1 MITIFNLVTDTDI
14 GGAER
19 VLANVVRATDAS
31 RFRQVVVSMTG
42 FGPVA
47 HQLREAGIEVHTLGM
62 RRGVPNLGGFWRL
75 VKLLRRSKPDLL
87 LCWMYHANLLGLLA
101 GKLAGAP
108 HIIWST
114 HAANPRLSAY
124 RSLTRWVVRLCGW
137 LSRCPDVIVAVSEAG
152 KKLHEGWGFDSS
164 RMIIIRN
171 GIDLGIFKPNPEAR
185 LSVRRELGVSDD
197 TLLVGLMARLDPTK
211 DHGTFFKAA
220 SLVSRRRE
228 GVHFLLAG
236 GGVSPENPALA
247 RMVRENSLDGCVH
260 LLGLRRDVPRL
271 TAALDVACLASWS
284 ESFPMVVGEAM
295 ACGVPC
301 VVTDVGDAALIVG
314 DTGKVVPPKNAE
326 ALAAALAD
334 MAKLSLAE
342 RQALGAK
349 ARRRIQENFALAG
362 MVHAFE
368 SLYERVH
375 DGQEF
380 KAMNGVR
387 A

>member
-1 MITIFNLVTDTDI
+1 
-14 GGAER
+14 
-19 VLANVVRATDAS
+19 
-31 RFRQVVVSMTG
+31 
-42 FGPVA
+42 
-47 HQLREAGIEVHTLGM
+47 
-62 RRGVPNLGGFWRL
+62 
-75 VKLLRRSKPDLL
+75 
-87 LCWMYHANLLGLLA
+87 
-101 GKLAGAP
+101 
-108 HIIWST
+108 
-114 HAANPRLSAY
+114 
-124 RSLTRWVVRLCGW
+124 
-137 LSRCPDVIVAVSEAG
+137 
-152 KKLHEGWGFDSS
+152 
-164 RMIIIRN
+164 
-171 GIDLGIFKPNPEAR
+171 
-185 LSVRRELGVSDD
+185 
-197 TLLVGLMARLDPTK
+197 
-211 DHGTFFKAA
+211 
-220 SLVSRRRE
+220 
-228 GVHFLLAG
+228 
-236 GGVSPENPALA
+236 
-247 RMVRENSLDGCVH
+247 
-260 LLGLRRDVPRL
+260 
-271 TAALDVACLASWS
+271 
-284 ESFPMVVGEAM
+284 M